1 MCTKMGTKMDT
12 KIDTMATKIDTK
24 MDTNMYTNLYKSFQP
39 RLTVGETPVVAMRRF
54 LLLLALAREFYRYGV
69 G

>member
-1 MCTKMGTKMDT
+1 MRTPQTP
-12 KIDTMATKIDTK
+12 
-24 MDTNMYTNLYKSFQP
+24 NP
-39 RLTVGETPVVAMRRF
+39 VGETPVVAMRRF

>member
-1 MCTKMGTKMDT
+1 MTYVDVDLFEMDHVVCE
-12 KIDTMATKIDTK
+12 IHH
-24 MDTNMYTNLYKSFQP
+24 LVS
-39 RLTVGETPVVAMRRF
+39 VGETPVVAMRRF